1 MNAHQRR
8 KARRAQAREPCVPA
22 VQNGAWVVFV
32 PADLNKEWM
41 SALTGEI
48 GSFYGCNRYQHAA
61 PWPDFDGHDIHD
73 GDVIEH
79 PSGDRGTVVFLAQE
93 SDPGDQWR
101 VDYGD
106 GYLSRLC
113 LQIGDKGRAVVAGVP
128 LIRGEIGRIEG

>member
-8 KARRAQAREPCVPA
+8 KARRANDREP
-22 VQNGAWVVFV
+22 WVMFV
-32 PADLNKEWM
+32 PADSNAEWFRALQGTTRNK
-41 SALTGEI
+41 AT
-48 GSFYGCNRYQHAA
+48 
-61 PWPDFDGHDIHD
+61 WPDFAGHAIYE

-79 PSGDRGTVVFLAQE
+79 PSGERGTVVFLAQE

-113 LQIGDKGRAVVAGVP
+113 LQIGDKGRAVVLDVP